1 MEGKNTMWNLD
12 DEAKYVKVHS
22 FSLPEAFTYAD
33 TREGQTDKDKRERIR
48 VKAAEDFPDNIPSV
62 KWWAFRIFVKK
73 SGNRRFDIEN
83 VPKLIVDAFC
93 RRQIQ
98 EDGSQY
104 TKLGLF
110 RDDTIDFVRVIEVG
124 GIRSQAE
131 NTTKVEIFGCKQG
144 EHGV

>member
-12 DEAKYVKVHS
+12 DKAKYVKVHS

-48 VKAAEDFPDNIPSV
+48 AKAAGDFSDNIPSV
-62 KWWAFRIFVKK
+62 KSWAFRIFTKK

-93 RRQIQ
+93 IRQIE
-98 EDGSQY
+98 EDESQY

-110 RDDTIDFVRVIEVG
+110 KDDTIDFVRIIEVG
-124 GIRSQAE
+124 GMRSQDKD
-131 NTTKVEIFGCKQG
+131 TTKVEIFGCK
-144 EHGV
+144 